1 MHLRPRR
8 RLLPLLRHIGHRHLQ
23 RRRDVQLRSQST
35 LRGRPALHQ
44 WRLLLRW
51 RLVSRWMLRRRQL
64 HSAFRVPVRLRRKQL
79 FRLQI
84 RLGEQLLV
92 ERELPMRQ
100 RAGVHRW
107 STALSFQ
114 RMCLRFG
121 FLPVRLLQ
129 RDRGLRCA
137 FVEQLRNARFGLHLL
152 RSGSR
157 EPLRER
163 SVRLR
168 RRRRLRGGSALR
180 QRRLRLRCRLLSG
193 GLLQRQ
199 RLHDADEQRVW
210 NRRRALRFLPRG
222 CRLSVRFGLMPMLS
236 NGWRDALH
244 GVRLPF
250 GSLHERKLP
259 VRHDE
264 PVHGK
269 SELRER
275 RLRSLEDELRRSPFF
290 ARARAPNSDRA
301 TCLRLRRECPATL
314 GLDSSFPALR
324 ARAA

>member
-1 MHLRPRR
+1 
-8 RLLPLLRHIGHRHLQ
+8 
-23 RRRDVQLRSQST
+23 
-35 LRGRPALHQ
+35 
-44 WRLLLRW
+44 
-51 RLVSRWMLRRRQL
+51 
-64 HSAFRVPVRLRRKQL
+64 
-79 FRLQI
+79 
-84 RLGEQLLV
+84 
-92 ERELPMRQ
+92 MRQ

-107 STALSFQ
+107 SAALSFQ
-114 RMCLRFG
+114 RVCLRFG

-193 GLLQRQ
+193 GLLQQQ

-275 RLRSLEDELRRSPFF
+275 RLRSLEDEPRPSPFF

-301 TCLRLRRECPATL
+301 TCFRVRRECPATL